1 MSRLLSLDDF
11 CLKIFMSDR
20 MLIAFLICTEP
31 GRLEGQSILL
41 AESIRKFAGS
51 MKDTPI
57 YSFHPRAGNPIAL
70 QTQKKFDQLGVI
82 HEQIPLNVEFHDY
95 YLANK
100 PFVCA
105 HAEQVIDADILVFL
119 DSDKCIFQAPE
130 AFFLP
135 DGYNVGLRPEY
146 GRGIGSCGK
155 GDRNEVYWQTLYDLF
170 EVQQEIYVTTPIG
183 NKRIRGYWN
192 SGMVVVR
199 RSAGI
204 FSAWK
209 ENFIKVMHLGIQP
222 VQGNYMVEQSL
233 LSITVC
239 ALNQSIYTL
248 PSSYSYP
255 LPLHNRLSK
264 DCKIDLFDNIV
275 SIHYFN
281 MFFFDN
287 WKSRLNQLK
296 KIDLNSER
304 YDWLYEQLS
313 TQKFPSK
320 TWAYTFHMLRIRL
333 NNKIKPIISKA
344 FG

>member
-1 MSRLLSLDDF
+1 MS
-11 CLKIFMSDR
+11 
-20 MLIAFLICTEP
+20 IAFLICTEP

-41 AESIRKFAGS
+41 AKSIRKFAGS

-57 YSFHPRAGNPIAL
+57 YSFHPRAGNPIAS
-70 QTQKKFDQLGVI
+70 QTQREFDQLGVI
-82 HEQIPLNVEFHDY
+82 HQQIPLNVEFADY

-155 GDRNEVYWQTLYDLF
+155 NDRNETYWKTLYDLF
-170 EVQQEIYVTTPIG
+170 GVEQEVFVTTPIG
-183 NKRIRGYWN
+183 NKKIRGYWN

-204 FSAWK
+204 FTAWK
-209 ENFIKVMHLGIQP
+209 ENFVKVMHLGIQP
-222 VQGNYMVEQSL
+222 IQGNYMVEQSL

-239 ALNQSIYTL
+239 ALNETVYTL
-248 PSSYSYP
+248 PKNYSYP

-264 DCKIDLFDNIV
+264 EYKINSVDDLV

-287 WKSRLNQLK
+287 WKSQLNQLRNISLISEKYQWLHEQISSQKLPK
-296 KIDLNSER
+296 KS
-304 YDWLYEQLS
+304 WQ
-313 TQKFPSK
+313 
-320 TWAYTFHMLRIRL
+320 YTFHILKIRL
-333 NNKIKPIISKA
+333 NNKLKPILSKA